1 MWKIIWHK
9 TTGQWLAGNKDFK
22 WSFKSS
28 HIKIKDVMF
37 CGAEINQSESK
48 NFSGDKIYF
57 SFLRVLKLFSRIK
70 SFKKL
75 HGVLSKL
82 GTVLKEKEWYFVC
95 TITFIC
101 HHNELPCYL
110 IHPRNCCC
118 LKANKINVSLAS
130 SHDVCW
136 GQHFTS
142 HWVISVFNR
151 EVWEGPSECHKLGP
165 VPCQIRHDTGASCLH
180 SLNTESPL
188 IWIMRWSLCIQ
199 KYSMPCP
206 PVRAS
211 CILGETKCD

>member
-1 MWKIIWHK
+1 
-9 TTGQWLAGNKDFK
+9 
-22 WSFKSS
+22 
-28 HIKIKDVMF
+28 MF

-48 NFSGDKIYF
+48 IFSGDKIYF

-82 GTVLKEKEWYFVC
+82 GTVFKEKEWYFVYV
-95 TITFIC
+95 ITYIC
-101 HHNELPCYL
+101 HYNELPCYL

-136 GQHFTS
+136 GQHCTS
-142 HWVISVFNR
+142 HWVISVVNR
-151 EVWEGPSECHKLGP
+151 EVWKRPSECHKLGP
-165 VPCQIRHDTGASCLH
+165 VPCQIRHDTGASCLQ